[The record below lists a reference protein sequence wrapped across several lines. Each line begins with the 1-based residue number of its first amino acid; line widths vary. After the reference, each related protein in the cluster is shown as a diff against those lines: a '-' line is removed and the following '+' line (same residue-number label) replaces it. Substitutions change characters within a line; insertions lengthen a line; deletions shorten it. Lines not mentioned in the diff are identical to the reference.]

1 MTSRYDLKLNQSN
14 ESYSNFKATTGLS
27 YKETSINGLYKSAK
41 TTVQETTDEVERS
54 TTSTS
59 TKSAKTAQ
67 TIAMSLAA
75 LTALAPVATTIIG
88 SKGTKV
94 AAGTNVDANLKA
106 FQEDGSKSNRKTLEK
121 DLVAL
126 RSQRDQLE
134 SSIEAKNNQ
143 IAELDSKMKSEST
156 DGKIKADTQQQ
167 IADIDKEL
175 SGADKAQGYGKTL
188 ADIEAKQGEI
198 SGVDTNIKTLEG
210 KNAETVKNRETAQAE
225 KDTASKESAK
235 FATEIS
241 NGESKLPGLKSTLST
256 AEGNLKAAKKTDKE
270 GKVDS
275 AKVSEWQNK
284 VNNAKTELENKEK
297 EISKAKENKKAQ
309 DKIVKTKTKE
319 IDGYNKSMTDGKTNV
334 KELLTKKEQLTAEEK
349 ALQDS
354 ASSQKETLV
363 NKKAELQ
370 KILDKGVVK
379 DLAEQKQALEAEI
392 KDIKDNQLKALDE
405 KIATVEKSL
414 DVKSSKSTA
423 KTNADVKTENKSSA
437 PPADNVKKEDENDMS
452 AEYLDGENKKLSKAV
467 DKGNDKTGNP
477 AATNK
482 NGTVDAK
489 VDDAGN
495 NDKKTDPLAEFNA
508 RAKAATDAQAERI
521 KNANAQTKADRLA
534 TWQDGKKVDVSIDG
548 NNYVSTLSTS
558 NDGKTKAYEING
570 KYYPLDDKGFPDMAK
585 ELKKEDFI
593 FIKK

>member
-67 TIAMSLAA
+67 TIAISLAA
-75 LTALAPVATTIIG
+75 LTALAPVATTLIG

-143 IAELDSKMKSEST
+143 IAELDSKIKSESEN
-156 DGKIKADTQQQ
+156 GKIKADTQQQ

-175 SGADKAQGYGKTL
+175 LGAVKTQGYGKTL
-188 ADIEAKQGEI
+188 ADIEAKKGEI
-198 SGVDTNIKTLEG
+198 SGVDTNIKTIED
-210 KNAETVKNRETAQAE
+210 KNKETVKNREIAQAE

-319 IDGYNKSMTDGKTNV
+319 IDGYNKSMTGGKTNV

-370 KILDKGVVK
+370 KILDKGVVN

-414 DVKSSKSTA
+414 DVKSSKSTV

-482 NGTVDAK
+482 NGTGDAK

-495 NDKKTDPLAEFNA
+495 NDKKPDPLAEFNA
-508 RAKAATDAQAERI
+508 RTKAATDAQNERI

-534 TWQDGKKVDVSIDG
+534 TWRDGKKVDVSIDG

-593 FIKK
+593 KK

>member
-41 TTVQETTDEVERS
+41 NTVQETTDEVERS

-143 IAELDSKMKSEST
+143 IAELDSKMKSESA

-198 SGVDTNIKTLEG
+198 SGVDTNIKTIEG

-370 KILDKGVVK
+370 KILDKGVVN

-414 DVKSSKSTA
+414 DVKSSKS
-423 KTNADVKTENKSSA
+423 
-437 PPADNVKKEDENDMS
+437 NDMS

-495 NDKKTDPLAEFNA
+495 NDKKPDPLAEFNA
-508 RAKAATDAQAERI
+508 RAKAATDAQNERI

-534 TWQDGKKVDVSIDG
+534 TWRDGKKVDVSIDG

-593 FIKK
+593 KK

>member
-167 IADIDKEL
+167 IADIDREL
-175 SGADKAQGYGKTL
+175 SGADKTQGYGKTL
-188 ADIEAKQGEI
+188 ADIEAKKGEI
-198 SGVDTNIKTLEG
+198 SGVDTNIKTIED
-210 KNAETVKNRETAQAE
+210 KNKETVKNRETAQAE

-256 AEGNLKAAKKTDKE
+256 AEGNLKAAKKPDKE

-319 IDGYNKSMTDGKTNV
+319 IDGYNKSMTGGKTNV

-354 ASSQKETLV
+354 ASSQRETLE
-363 NKKAELQ
+363 NKRAELQ
-370 KILDKGVVK
+370 KILDKGVVN
-379 DLAEQKQALEAEI
+379 DLTEQKQALEAEI

-467 DKGNDKTGNP
+467 DKGNDKTDNTV
-477 AATNK
+477 ATNK

-495 NDKKTDPLAEFNA
+495 NDKKTDPLAEFNE
-508 RAKAATDAQAERI
+508 RAKAATNAQAERI

-534 TWQDGKKVDVSIDG
+534 TWKDGQKVDVSIDG

-570 KYYPLDDKGFPDMAK
+570 KYYPLDDKGFPDMTK

-593 FIKK
+593 KK

>member
-27 YKETSINGLYKSAK
+27 YKETSINGLYASAK

-67 TIAMSLAA
+67 TIAISLAA

-143 IAELDSKMKSEST
+143 IAELDSKMKSESA

-175 SGADKAQGYGKTL
+175 SGADKTQGYGKTK

-198 SGVDTNIKTLEG
+198 SGVDTNIKTLEVNNE
-210 KNAETVKNRETAQAE
+210 KTVKSRETAQAE

-319 IDGYNKSMTDGKTNV
+319 IDGYNKSMTDSKTNV

-354 ASSQKETLV
+354 ASSQKETLE

-370 KILDKGVVK
+370 KILDKGVVN

-414 DVKSSKSTA
+414 DVKSSKS
-423 KTNADVKTENKSSA
+423 
-437 PPADNVKKEDENDMS
+437 VKKEDENDMS
-452 AEYLDGENKKLSKAV
+452 VEYLDGENKKLSKAV

-495 NDKKTDPLAEFNA
+495 NDKKTDPLAEFN
-508 RAKAATDAQAERI
+508 ERI
-521 KNANAQTKADRLA
+521 KNANAQIKADRLA

-548 NNYVSTLSTS
+548 NNYESTLSTS

-593 FIKK
+593 KK

>member
-67 TIAMSLAA
+67 TIAISLAA

-143 IAELDSKMKSEST
+143 IAELDSKMKSELA
-156 DGKIKADTQQQ
+156 DGKIKGDTQQQ
-167 IADIDKEL
+167 IADIDREL
-175 SGADKAQGYGKTL
+175 SGADKTQGYGKTL
-188 ADIEAKQGEI
+188 ADIEAKKGEI
-198 SGVDTNIKTLEG
+198 SGVDTNIKTIED
-210 KNAETVKNRETAQAE
+210 KNKETVKNRETAQAE

-256 AEGNLKAAKKTDKE
+256 AEGNLKVAKKPDKE

-319 IDGYNKSMTDGKTNV
+319 IDGYNKSMTGGKTNV

-354 ASSQKETLV
+354 ASSQKETLE

-370 KILDKGVVK
+370 KILDKGVVN

-414 DVKSSKSTA
+414 DVKSSKS
-423 KTNADVKTENKSSA
+423 
-437 PPADNVKKEDENDMS
+437 VKKEDENNMS
-452 AEYLDGENKKLSKAV
+452 AEYLAKQNENLDKA
-467 DKGNDKTGNP
+467 NDKTGNP

-482 NGTVDAK
+482 NGTGDQK
-489 VDDAGN
+489 VNDTGN
-495 NDKKTDPLAEFNA
+495 NDKKPDPSAEFNE

-534 TWQDGKKVDVSIDG
+534 TWQDGQKVDVSIDG

-570 KYYPLDDKGFPDMAK
+570 KYYPLDDKGFPDMTK

-593 FIKK
+593 KK

>member
-67 TIAMSLAA
+67 TIAISLAA

-143 IAELDSKMKSEST
+143 IAELDSKMKSELA
-156 DGKIKADTQQQ
+156 DCKIKGDTQQQ
-167 IADIDKEL
+167 IADIDREL
-175 SGADKAQGYGKTL
+175 SGADKTQGYGKTL
-188 ADIEAKQGEI
+188 ADIEAKKGEI
-198 SGVDTNIKTLEG
+198 SGVDTNIKTIED
-210 KNAETVKNRETAQAE
+210 KNKETVKNRETAQAE

-256 AEGNLKAAKKTDKE
+256 AEGNLKVAKKPDKE

-319 IDGYNKSMTDGKTNV
+319 IDGYNKSMTGGKTNV

-354 ASSQKETLV
+354 ASSQKETLE

-370 KILDKGVVK
+370 KILDKGVVN

-414 DVKSSKSTA
+414 DVKSSKSTT

-452 AEYLDGENKKLSKAV
+452 AKYLDGENKKLSKAV

-508 RAKAATDAQAERI
+508 RAKAATNAQAERI

-534 TWQDGKKVDVSIDG
+534 TWKDGQKVDVSIDG

-593 FIKK
+593 KK

>member
-27 YKETSINGLYKSAK
+27 YKETSINGLYASAK

-67 TIAMSLAA
+67 TIAISLAA

-143 IAELDSKMKSEST
+143 IAELDSKMKSESA

-167 IADIDKEL
+167 IADINEEL

-188 ADIEAKQGEI
+188 ADIEAKKGEI
-198 SGVDTNIKTLEG
+198 SGVDTNIKKLEG
-210 KNAETVKNRETAQAE
+210 MNAKTVKSRETAQAE

-256 AEGNLKAAKKTDKE
+256 AEGNLKVAKKPDKE

-319 IDGYNKSMTDGKTNV
+319 IDGYNKSMTGGKTNV

-354 ASSQKETLV
+354 ASSQKETLL

-370 KILDKGVVK
+370 KILDKGVVN

-414 DVKSSKSTA
+414 DVKSSKS
-423 KTNADVKTENKSSA
+423 
-437 PPADNVKKEDENDMS
+437 VKKEDENNMS
-452 AEYLDGENKKLSKAV
+452 AEYLAKQNENLDKA
-467 DKGNDKTGNP
+467 NDKTGSP

-482 NGTVDAK
+482 NGTGDAK

-495 NDKKTDPLAEFNA
+495 NGKKPDPLAEFNA
-508 RAKAATDAQAERI
+508 RI
-521 KNANAQTKADRLA
+521 KNANAQIKAGRLA

-593 FIKK
+593 KK

>member
-27 YKETSINGLYKSAK
+27 YKETSINGLYESAK

-67 TIAMSLAA
+67 TIAISLAA

-143 IAELDSKMKSEST
+143 IAELDSKMKSESA

-167 IADIDKEL
+167 IADIDEEL

-188 ADIEAKQGEI
+188 ADIEAKKGEI
-198 SGVDTNIKTLEG
+198 SGVDTNIKTIEV
-210 KNAETVKNRETAQAE
+210 KNKETVKSRETAQAE

-256 AEGNLKAAKKTDKE
+256 AEGNLKVAKKPDKE

-354 ASSQKETLV
+354 ASSQKETLE

-370 KILDKGVVK
+370 KILDKGVVN

-437 PPADNVKKEDENDMS
+437 PPADNVKNEDENNMS
-452 AEYLDGENKKLSKAV
+452 AEYLIRENQKYE
-467 DKGNDKTGNP
+467 DNDKTGNP
-477 AATNK
+477 AAT
-482 NGTVDAK
+482 K
-489 VDDAGN
+489 VNDTGN
-495 NDKKTDPLAEFNA
+495 NEKLDPIAEFKA

-534 TWQDGKKVDVSIDG
+534 TWRDGQKVDVSIDG

-593 FIKK
+593 KK

>member
-198 SGVDTNIKTLEG
+198 SGVDTNIKTIEG

-354 ASSQKETLV
+354 ASSQKETLL

-370 KILDKGVVK
+370 KILDKGVVN

-414 DVKSSKSTA
+414 DVKSSKS
-423 KTNADVKTENKSSA
+423 
-437 PPADNVKKEDENDMS
+437 NDMS
-452 AEYLDGENKKLSKAV
+452 AEYLDGENKKFSMAV

-482 NGTVDAK
+482 NGTVDVK

-495 NDKKTDPLAEFNA
+495 KDKKPDPLAEFNA
-508 RAKAATDAQAERI
+508 RAKAATDAQTERI
-521 KNANAQTKADRLA
+521 KSAKAQTKADRLA
-534 TWQDGKKVDVSIDG
+534 TWQDGRKVEVSIDG
-548 NNYVSTLSTS
+548 NNYESTLSTS

-570 KYYPLDDKGFPDMAK
+570 KYYPLNDAGFPDMAK

-593 FIKK
+593 KK

>member
-370 KILDKGVVK
+370 KILDKGVVN

-414 DVKSSKSTA
+414 DVK
-423 KTNADVKTENKSSA
+423 
-437 PPADNVKKEDENDMS
+437 NDMS

-534 TWQDGKKVDVSIDG
+534 TWQDGREVEVSIDG
-548 NNYVSTLSTS
+548 NSYLSTLSTS

-570 KYYPLDDKGFPDMAK
+570 KYYPLNDAGFPDMAK

-593 FIKK
+593 KK

>member
-167 IADIDKEL
+167 IADIDEEL

-370 KILDKGVVK
+370 KILDKGVVN

-414 DVKSSKSTA
+414 DVKSSKSTV

-495 NDKKTDPLAEFNA
+495 NDKKPDLLAEFNA

-534 TWQDGKKVDVSIDG
+534 TWQDGQKVDVSIDG

-570 KYYPLDDKGFPDMAK
+570 KYYPLDDKGFPDMTK

-593 FIKK
+593 KK

>member
-167 IADIDKEL
+167 IADIDREL

-188 ADIEAKQGEI
+188 ADIEAKKGEI
-198 SGVDTNIKTLEG
+198 SGVDTNIKTIED
-210 KNAETVKNRETAQAE
+210 KNKETVKNRETAQAE

-297 EISKAKENKKAQ
+297 EIAKAKENKKAQ

-319 IDGYNKSMTDGKTNV
+319 IDGYNKSMTDDKTNV

-354 ASSQKETLV
+354 ASSQNETLV

-370 KILDKGVVK
+370 KILDKGVVN

-508 RAKAATDAQAERI
+508 RAKAATDAQTERI
-521 KNANAQTKADRLA
+521 KNANAQTKAGRLA
-534 TWQDGKKVDVSIDG
+534 TWQDGQKVDVSIDG

-593 FIKK
+593 KK

>member
-67 TIAMSLAA
+67 TIAISLAA

-143 IAELDSKMKSEST
+143 IAELDSKMKSELA
-156 DGKIKADTQQQ
+156 DGKIKGDTQQQ
-167 IADIDKEL
+167 IADIDREL
-175 SGADKAQGYGKTL
+175 SGADKTQGYGKTL
-188 ADIEAKQGEI
+188 ADIEAKKGEI
-198 SGVDTNIKTLEG
+198 SGVDTNIKTIED
-210 KNAETVKNRETAQAE
+210 KNKETVKNRETAQAE

-319 IDGYNKSMTDGKTNV
+319 IDGYNKSMTGGKTNV

-354 ASSQKETLV
+354 ASSQKETLL
-363 NKKAELQ
+363 NKKADLQ
-370 KILDKGVVK
+370 KILDKGVVN
-379 DLAEQKQALEAEI
+379 DLTEQKQALEAEI

-414 DVKSSKSTA
+414 DVKSSKS
-423 KTNADVKTENKSSA
+423 
-437 PPADNVKKEDENDMS
+437 NDMS
-452 AEYLDGENKKLSKAV
+452 AEYLYGENKKLSKAV

-482 NGTVDAK
+482 NGTGDAK

-495 NDKKTDPLAEFNA
+495 NDKKTDPLAEFN
-508 RAKAATDAQAERI
+508 ERI
-521 KNANAQTKADRLA
+521 KNANAQIKADRLA
-534 TWQDGKKVDVSIDG
+534 TWKDGQKVDVSIDG

-570 KYYPLDDKGFPDMAK
+570 KYYPLDDKGFPDMTK

-593 FIKK
+593 KK

>member
-167 IADIDKEL
+167 IADIDREL

-188 ADIEAKQGEI
+188 ADIEAKKGEI
-198 SGVDTNIKTLEG
+198 SGVDTNIKTIED
-210 KNAETVKNRETAQAE
+210 KNKETVKNRETAQAE

-354 ASSQKETLV
+354 ASSQKETLL

-370 KILDKGVVK
+370 KILDKGVVN

-423 KTNADVKTENKSSA
+423 KTNVDVKTENKSSA

-495 NDKKTDPLAEFNA
+495 NDKKPDPLAEFNA
-508 RAKAATDAQAERI
+508 RAKAATDAQTERI

-593 FIKK
+593 K

>member
-88 SKGTKV
+88 SKGTKG

-143 IAELDSKMKSEST
+143 IAELDSKMKSESA

-198 SGVDTNIKTLEG
+198 SGVDTNIKTIEG

-370 KILDKGVVK
+370 KILDKGVVN

-423 KTNADVKTENKSSA
+423 KTNVDVKTENKSSA

-495 NDKKTDPLAEFNA
+495 NDKKPDPLAEFNA
-508 RAKAATDAQAERI
+508 RAKAATDAQTERI

-593 FIKK
+593 K

>member
-67 TIAMSLAA
+67 TIAISLAA
-75 LTALAPVATTIIG
+75 LTALAPVATTLIG

-167 IADIDKEL
+167 IDDIDKEL
-175 SGADKAQGYGKTL
+175 SGADKTQGYGKTL

-198 SGVDTNIKTLEG
+198 SGVDTNIKTIED
-210 KNAETVKNRETAQAE
+210 KNKETVKNRETAQAE

-319 IDGYNKSMTDGKTNV
+319 IDGYNKSMTGGKTNV

-354 ASSQKETLV
+354 ASSQRETLE
-363 NKKAELQ
+363 NKRAELQ
-370 KILDKGVVK
+370 KILDKGVVN
-379 DLAEQKQALEAEI
+379 DLTEQKQALEAEI

-452 AEYLDGENKKLSKAV
+452 AEYLDGENQKLSKAV
-467 DKGNDKTGNP
+467 DKGNDKTDNT

-482 NGTVDAK
+482 NGTVYTK

-495 NDKKTDPLAEFNA
+495 NDKKPDPLAEFNA
-508 RAKAATDAQAERI
+508 RAKAATDAQNERI

-534 TWQDGKKVDVSIDG
+534 TWRDGTKVDVSIDG
-548 NNYVSTLSTS
+548 NNYESTLSTS

-593 FIKK
+593 KK

>member
-188 ADIEAKQGEI
+188 ADIEAKKGEI
-198 SGVDTNIKTLEG
+198 SGVDTNIKTIED
-210 KNAETVKNRETAQAE
+210 KNKETVKNRETAQAE

-297 EISKAKENKKAQ
+297 EIAKAKENKKAQ

-370 KILDKGVVK
+370 KILDKGVVN

-452 AEYLDGENKKLSKAV
+452 AEYLDGENKKV
-467 DKGNDKTGNP
+467 VKGC
-477 AATNK
+477 
-482 NGTVDAK
+482 
-489 VDDAGN
+489 
-495 NDKKTDPLAEFNA
+495 
-508 RAKAATDAQAERI
+508 RQR
-521 KNANAQTKADRLA
+521 
-534 TWQDGKKVDVSIDG
+534 
-548 NNYVSTLSTS
+548 
-558 NDGKTKAYEING
+558 
-570 KYYPLDDKGFPDMAK
+570 
-585 ELKKEDFI
+585 
-593 FIKK
+593 

>member
-167 IADIDKEL
+167 IADIDEEL

-370 KILDKGVVK
+370 KILDKGVVN

-414 DVKSSKSTA
+414 DVKSSKSTV

-495 NDKKTDPLAEFNA
+495 NDKKPDPLAEFNA

-534 TWQDGKKVDVSIDG
+534 TWQDGQKVDVSIDG

-593 FIKK
+593 KK

>member
-67 TIAMSLAA
+67 TIAISLAA

-143 IAELDSKMKSEST
+143 IAELDSKMKSELA
-156 DGKIKADTQQQ
+156 DGKIKDDTQQQ
-167 IADIDKEL
+167 IADIDREL
-175 SGADKAQGYGKTL
+175 SGADKTQGYGKTL
-188 ADIEAKQGEI
+188 ADIEAKKGEI
-198 SGVDTNIKTLEG
+198 SGVDTNIKTIED
-210 KNAETVKNRETAQAE
+210 KNKETVKNRETAQAE

-370 KILDKGVVK
+370 KILDKGVVN

-414 DVKSSKSTA
+414 DVKSSKSTV

-452 AEYLDGENKKLSKAV
+452 AEYLDDENKKLSKAV

-482 NGTVDAK
+482 NGTGDAK

-495 NDKKTDPLAEFNA
+495 NDKKPDPLAEFNA

-534 TWQDGKKVDVSIDG
+534 TWQDGQKVDVSIDG

-570 KYYPLDDKGFPDMAK
+570 KYYPLDDKGFPDMTK

-593 FIKK
+593 KK

>member
-67 TIAMSLAA
+67 TIAISLAA

-143 IAELDSKMKSEST
+143 IAELDSKMKSESA

-175 SGADKAQGYGKTL
+175 SGAVKAQGYGKTL

-198 SGVDTNIKTLEG
+198 SGVDTNIKTIEG

-319 IDGYNKSMTDGKTNV
+319 IDGYNKSMTDEKTNV

-354 ASSQKETLV
+354 ASSQRETLE
-363 NKKAELQ
+363 NKRAELQ
-370 KILDKGVVK
+370 KILDKGVVN
-379 DLAEQKQALEAEI
+379 DLTEQKQALEAEI

-414 DVKSSKSTA
+414 DVKSSKS
-423 KTNADVKTENKSSA
+423 
-437 PPADNVKKEDENDMS
+437 NDMS

-495 NDKKTDPLAEFNA
+495 NDKKPDPLAEFNA
-508 RAKAATDAQAERI
+508 RAKAATDAQTERI
-521 KNANAQTKADRLA
+521 KSAKAQTKADRLA
-534 TWQDGKKVDVSIDG
+534 TWQDGRKVEVSIDG
-548 NNYVSTLSTS
+548 NSYLSTLSTS

-570 KYYPLDDKGFPDMAK
+570 KYYPLNDAGFPDMAK

-593 FIKK
+593 KK

>member
-67 TIAMSLAA
+67 TIAISLAA
-75 LTALAPVATTIIG
+75 LTALAPVATTLIG

-143 IAELDSKMKSEST
+143 IAELDSKMKSESEN
-156 DGKIKADTQQQ
+156 GKIKADTQQQ

-175 SGADKAQGYGKTL
+175 LGADKTQGYGKTL
-188 ADIEAKQGEI
+188 ADIEAKKGEI

-284 VNNAKTELENKEK
+284 VNNAKIELDNKEK
-297 EISKAKENKKAQ
+297 EIAKAKENKKAQ

-370 KILDKGVVK
+370 KILDKGVVN

-414 DVKSSKSTA
+414 DVKSSKS
-423 KTNADVKTENKSSA
+423 
-437 PPADNVKKEDENDMS
+437 NDMS
-452 AEYLDGENKKLSKAV
+452 AEYLDGENKKFSMAV

-477 AATNK
+477 ADTNK
-482 NGTVDAK
+482 NGTGDAK

-495 NDKKTDPLAEFNA
+495 NDKKLDPLAEFNA
-508 RAKAATDAQAERI
+508 RAKAATDAQTERI
-521 KNANAQTKADRLA
+521 KSAKAQTKADRLA
-534 TWQDGKKVDVSIDG
+534 TWQDGRKVEVSIDG
-548 NNYVSTLSTS
+548 NSYLSTLSTS

-570 KYYPLDDKGFPDMAK
+570 KYYPLNDAGFPDMAK

-593 FIKK
+593 KK

>member
-27 YKETSINGLYKSAK
+27 YKETSINGLYESAK

-67 TIAMSLAA
+67 TIAISLAA

-143 IAELDSKMKSEST
+143 IAELDSKMKSESA

-167 IADIDKEL
+167 IADIDNEL

-188 ADIEAKQGEI
+188 ADIEAKKGEI
-198 SGVDTNIKTLEG
+198 SGVDTNIKTIEV
-210 KNAETVKNRETAQAE
+210 KNKETVKSRETAQAE

-256 AEGNLKAAKKTDKE
+256 AEGNLKVAKKPDKE

-354 ASSQKETLV
+354 ASSQKETLE

-370 KILDKGVVK
+370 KILDKGVVN

-437 PPADNVKKEDENDMS
+437 PPADNVKNEDENNMS
-452 AEYLDGENKKLSKAV
+452 AEYLIRENQKYE
-467 DKGNDKTGNP
+467 DNDKTGNP
-477 AATNK
+477 AAT
-482 NGTVDAK
+482 K
-489 VDDAGN
+489 VNDTGN
-495 NDKKTDPLAEFNA
+495 NEKLDPIAEFKA

-534 TWQDGKKVDVSIDG
+534 TWRDGQKVDVSIDG

-593 FIKK
+593 KK

>member
-67 TIAMSLAA
+67 TIAISLAA
-75 LTALAPVATTIIG
+75 LTALAPVATTLIG

-143 IAELDSKMKSEST
+143 IAELDSKIKSESEN
-156 DGKIKADTQQQ
+156 GKIKADTQQQ

-175 SGADKAQGYGKTL
+175 LGADKTQGYGKTL
-188 ADIEAKQGEI
+188 ADIEAKKGEI
-198 SGVDTNIKTLEG
+198 SGVDTNIKTIED
-210 KNAETVKNRETAQAE
+210 KNKETVKNREIAQAE

-319 IDGYNKSMTDGKTNV
+319 IDGYNKSMTGGKTNV

-370 KILDKGVVK
+370 KILDKGVVN

-414 DVKSSKSTA
+414 DVKSSKSTV

-482 NGTVDAK
+482 NGTGDAK

-495 NDKKTDPLAEFNA
+495 NDKKPDPLAEFNA
-508 RAKAATDAQAERI
+508 RTKAATDAQAERI

-534 TWQDGKKVDVSIDG
+534 TWQDGQKVDVSIDG

-570 KYYPLDDKGFPDMAK
+570 KYYPLDDKGFPDMTK

-593 FIKK
+593 KK

>member
-256 AEGNLKAAKKTDKE
+256 AEGNLKAAKKPDKE

-284 VNNAKTELENKEK
+284 VNNAKAELDNKEK

-370 KILDKGVVK
+370 KILDKGVVN

-414 DVKSSKSTA
+414 DVKSSKSTV

-508 RAKAATDAQAERI
+508 RAKAATNAQAERI

-534 TWQDGKKVDVSIDG
+534 TWKDGQKVDVSIDG

-593 FIKK
+593 KK

>member
-167 IADIDKEL
+167 IAAIDKEL

-370 KILDKGVVK
+370 KILDKGVVN

-414 DVKSSKSTA
+414 DVKSSKSTT

-452 AEYLDGENKKLSKAV
+452 AEYLDGENKKV
-467 DKGNDKTGNP
+467 VKGS
-477 AATNK
+477 
-482 NGTVDAK
+482 
-489 VDDAGN
+489 
-495 NDKKTDPLAEFNA
+495 
-508 RAKAATDAQAERI
+508 RQR
-521 KNANAQTKADRLA
+521 
-534 TWQDGKKVDVSIDG
+534 
-548 NNYVSTLSTS
+548 
-558 NDGKTKAYEING
+558 
-570 KYYPLDDKGFPDMAK
+570 
-585 ELKKEDFI
+585 
-593 FIKK
+593 

>member
-198 SGVDTNIKTLEG
+198 SGVDTNIKTIEG

-370 KILDKGVVK
+370 KILDKGVVN

-423 KTNADVKTENKSSA
+423 KTNVDVKTENKSSA

-495 NDKKTDPLAEFNA
+495 NDKKPDPLAEFNA
-508 RAKAATDAQAERI
+508 RAKAATDAQTERI

-593 FIKK
+593 K

>member
-156 DGKIKADTQQQ
+156 DGKIKADTQKQ

-198 SGVDTNIKTLEG
+198 SGVDANIKTIED
-210 KNAETVKNRETAQAE
+210 KNKETVKNRETAQAE

-319 IDGYNKSMTDGKTNV
+319 IDGYNKSMTGGKTNV

-354 ASSQKETLV
+354 ASSQKETLL
-363 NKKAELQ
+363 NKRAELQ
-370 KILDKGVVK
+370 KILDKGVVN
-379 DLAEQKQALEAEI
+379 DLVEQKQALEAEI

-414 DVKSSKSTA
+414 DVKSSKSTV

-437 PPADNVKKEDENDMS
+437 PPADNVKNEDENNMS
-452 AEYLDGENKKLSKAV
+452 AEYLIRENQKYE
-467 DKGNDKTGNP
+467 DNDKTGNP

-482 NGTVDAK
+482 NGTGDAK

-495 NDKKTDPLAEFNA
+495 NDKKLDPLAEFNA

-534 TWQDGKKVDVSIDG
+534 TWQDGQKVDVSIDG

-570 KYYPLDDKGFPDMAK
+570 KYYPLDDKGFPDMTK

-593 FIKK
+593 KK

>member
-67 TIAMSLAA
+67 TIAISLAA

-143 IAELDSKMKSEST
+143 IAELDSKMKSESEN
-156 DGKIKADTQQQ
+156 GKIKADTQQQ
-167 IADIDKEL
+167 IDYIDKEL
-175 SGADKAQGYGKTL
+175 SGADKTQGYGKTL
-188 ADIEAKQGEI
+188 ADIEAKKGEI
-198 SGVDTNIKTLEG
+198 SGVDTNIKTIED
-210 KNAETVKNRETAQAE
+210 KNKETVKNRETAQAE
-225 KDTASKESAK
+225 KDTASKESEK

-241 NGESKLPGLKSTLST
+241 KGESKLPGLKSTLST

-319 IDGYNKSMTDGKTNV
+319 IDGYNKSMTGEKTNV

-370 KILDKGVVK
+370 KILDKGVVN
-379 DLAEQKQALEAEI
+379 DLAEQKRALEAEI

-414 DVKSSKSTA
+414 DVKSSKSTV

-508 RAKAATDAQAERI
+508 RRKAATDAQNERI
-521 KNANAQTKADRLA
+521 KNANAQIKADRLA
-534 TWQDGKKVDVSIDG
+534 TWQDGQKVDVSIDG

-570 KYYPLDDKGFPDMAK
+570 KYYPLDDKGFPDMTK

-593 FIKK
+593 KK

>member
-59 TKSAKTAQ
+59 TKGAKTAQ

-198 SGVDTNIKTLEG
+198 SGVDTNIKTIEG
-210 KNAETVKNRETAQAE
+210 NNAETVKNRETAQAE

-297 EISKAKENKKAQ
+297 EIAKAKENKKAQ

-370 KILDKGVVK
+370 KILDKGVVN

-414 DVKSSKSTA
+414 DVKSSKSTV

-495 NDKKTDPLAEFNA
+495 NDKKPDPLAEFNA

-534 TWQDGKKVDVSIDG
+534 TWQDGQKVDVSIDG

-570 KYYPLDDKGFPDMAK
+570 KYYPLDDKGFPDMTK

-593 FIKK
+593 KK

>member
-198 SGVDTNIKTLEG
+198 SGVDTNIKTIEG
-210 KNAETVKNRETAQAE
+210 KNAETVRNRETAQAE

-363 NKKAELQ
+363 SKKAELQ
-370 KILDKGVVK
+370 KILDKGVVN

-508 RAKAATDAQAERI
+508 RAKAATDAQTERI
-521 KNANAQTKADRLA
+521 KSAKAQTKADRLA
-534 TWQDGKKVDVSIDG
+534 TWQDGKKIEVSIDG
-548 NNYVSTLSTS
+548 NSYLSTLSTS

-570 KYYPLDDKGFPDMAK
+570 KYYPLNDAGFPDMAK

-593 FIKK
+593 KK

>member
-67 TIAMSLAA
+67 TIAISLAA

-143 IAELDSKMKSEST
+143 IAELDSKMKSELA
-156 DGKIKADTQQQ
+156 DGKIKGDTQQQ
-167 IADIDKEL
+167 IADIDREL
-175 SGADKAQGYGKTL
+175 SGADKTQGYGKTL
-188 ADIEAKQGEI
+188 ADIEAKKGEI
-198 SGVDTNIKTLEG
+198 SGVDTNIKTIED
-210 KNAETVKNRETAQAE
+210 KNKETVKNRETAQAE

-319 IDGYNKSMTDGKTNV
+319 IDGYNKSMTGGKTNV

-354 ASSQKETLV
+354 ASSQRETLE
-363 NKKAELQ
+363 NKRAELQ
-370 KILDKGVVK
+370 KILDKGVVN
-379 DLAEQKQALEAEI
+379 DLTEQKQALEAEI

-414 DVKSSKSTA
+414 DVKSSKS
-423 KTNADVKTENKSSA
+423 
-437 PPADNVKKEDENDMS
+437 NDMS
-452 AEYLDGENKKLSKAV
+452 AEYLYGENKKLSKAV

-495 NDKKTDPLAEFNA
+495 NDKKLDPLAEFNA

-534 TWQDGKKVDVSIDG
+534 TWQDGHKVDVSIDG

-570 KYYPLDDKGFPDMAK
+570 KYYPLDDKGFPDMTK

-593 FIKK
+593 KK

>member
-593 FIKK
+593 KK

>member
-167 IADIDKEL
+167 IADIDREL

-198 SGVDTNIKTLEG
+198 SGVDTNIKTIEG

-370 KILDKGVVK
+370 KILDKGVVN

-414 DVKSSKSTA
+414 DVKSSKSTV

-452 AEYLDGENKKLSKAV
+452 AKYLDGENKKLSKAV

-534 TWQDGKKVDVSIDG
+534 TWQDGQKVDVSIDG

-570 KYYPLDDKGFPDMAK
+570 KYYPLDDKGFPDMTK

-593 FIKK
+593 KK

>member
-59 TKSAKTAQ
+59 TKGAKTAQ

-198 SGVDTNIKTLEG
+198 SGVDTNIKTIEG

-297 EISKAKENKKAQ
+297 EIAKAKENKKAQ

-370 KILDKGVVK
+370 KILDKGVVN

-414 DVKSSKSTA
+414 DVKSSKSTV

-495 NDKKTDPLAEFNA
+495 NDKKPDPLAEFNA

-534 TWQDGKKVDVSIDG
+534 TWQDGQKVDVSIDG

-593 FIKK
+593 KK

>member
-67 TIAMSLAA
+67 TIAISLAA

-143 IAELDSKMKSEST
+143 IAELDSKMKSELA
-156 DGKIKADTQQQ
+156 DGKIKGDTQQQ
-167 IADIDKEL
+167 IADIDREL
-175 SGADKAQGYGKTL
+175 SGADKTQGYGKTL
-188 ADIEAKQGEI
+188 ADIEAKKGEI
-198 SGVDTNIKTLEG
+198 SGVDTNIKTIED
-210 KNAETVKNRETAQAE
+210 KNKETVKNRETAQAE

-319 IDGYNKSMTDGKTNV
+319 IDGYNKSMTDDKTNV

-354 ASSQKETLV
+354 ASSQRETLE
-363 NKKAELQ
+363 NKRAELQ
-370 KILDKGVVK
+370 KILDKGVVN
-379 DLAEQKQALEAEI
+379 DLTEQKQALEAEI

-414 DVKSSKSTA
+414 DVKSSKS
-423 KTNADVKTENKSSA
+423 
-437 PPADNVKKEDENDMS
+437 NDMS
-452 AEYLDGENKKLSKAV
+452 AEYLYGENKKLSKAV

-495 NDKKTDPLAEFNA
+495 NDKKPDPLAEFNA

-534 TWQDGKKVDVSIDG
+534 TWKDGQKVDVSIDG

-593 FIKK
+593 KK

>member
-41 TTVQETTDEVERS
+41 NTVQETTDEVERS

-156 DGKIKADTQQQ
+156 DGKINADTQQQ
-167 IADIDKEL
+167 IADIDREL

-210 KNAETVKNRETAQAE
+210 KNKETVKNRETAQAE

-256 AEGNLKAAKKTDKE
+256 AEGNLKVAKKPDKE

-284 VNNAKTELENKEK
+284 VNNAKAELDNKEK

-319 IDGYNKSMTDGKTNV
+319 IDGYNKSMTGGKTNV

-354 ASSQKETLV
+354 ASSQKETLL

-370 KILDKGVVK
+370 KILDKGVVN

-482 NGTVDAK
+482 NGTGDAK

-495 NDKKTDPLAEFNA
+495 NDKKPDPLAEFNA

-534 TWQDGKKVDVSIDG
+534 TWQDGQKVDVSIDG

-570 KYYPLDDKGFPDMAK
+570 KYYPLDDKGFPDMTK

-593 FIKK
+593 KK

>member
-143 IAELDSKMKSEST
+143 IAELDSKMKSETT

-167 IADIDKEL
+167 IADIDREL
-175 SGADKAQGYGKTL
+175 SGADKTQGYGKTK

-198 SGVDTNIKTLEG
+198 SGVDTKIKTLEG
-210 KNAETVKNRETAQAE
+210 NNEKTVKNRETAQAE

-370 KILDKGVVK
+370 KILDKGVVN

-414 DVKSSKSTA
+414 DVKSSKS
-423 KTNADVKTENKSSA
+423 
-437 PPADNVKKEDENDMS
+437 NDMS

-495 NDKKTDPLAEFNA
+495 NDKKPDPLAEFNA
-508 RAKAATDAQAERI
+508 RAKAATDAQNERI

-534 TWQDGKKVDVSIDG
+534 TWRDGKKVDVSIDG

-593 FIKK
+593 K

>member
-167 IADIDKEL
+167 IADIDEEL

-370 KILDKGVVK
+370 KILDKGVVN

-414 DVKSSKSTA
+414 DVKSSKSTV

-495 NDKKTDPLAEFNA
+495 NDKKPDPLAEFNA

-534 TWQDGKKVDVSIDG
+534 TWQDGQKVDVSIDG

-570 KYYPLDDKGFPDMAK
+570 KYYPLDDKGFPDMTK

-593 FIKK
+593 KK